1 MVRRSLAIALVAL
14 AAFAHT
20 QAHAQGYPAKPIRLI
35 VPFAPGGVTDLLA
48 RLIGDHWEKT
58 FSQRVVVE
66 NKTGG
71 VGNLGMDLVAK
82 SPPDGYTLALTN
94 VGHIAINP
102 LLIKDTPFDPMVDLV
117 PVASV
122 AESVQMIAVWSKLPV
137 TNLQELIAY
146 ARSNSGKLAYGSA
159 GIGTTPHLAG
169 DYFARTIGAE
179 MIHVPYRGAGAVAPD
194 LASGQIQ
201 VVFIAVGAYYS
212 QWKSGAVRILA
223 VAAPQRLA
231 GYPELPTAAQAGLP
245 GFEFSTWYGVFG
257 PKGTPDSILS
267 ALHGATN
274 DMLDDPITK
283 KRLAD
288 GGIEPIKDSR
298 AGFVARIQR
307 DADKWR
313 DIVKAA
319 NIKME

>member
-1 MVRRSLAIALVAL
+1 MIGRRLAIALIAL
-14 AAFAHT
+14 AAFAT
-20 QAHAQGYPAKPIRLI
+20 TPAQAQNFPAKPIRLI

-48 RLIGDHWEKT
+48 RLIGDHLEKT
-58 FSQRVVVE
+58 LNQRVLVE
-66 NKTGG
+66 NKTGA
-71 VGNLGMDLVAK
+71 VGNLGLDLVAK

-102 LLIKDTPFDPMVDLV
+102 LLIKDMPFDPATDLV

-137 TNLQELIAY
+137 NTLQELIAY
-146 ARSNSGKLAYGSA
+146 TKANSGKLAYGSA

-194 LASGQIQ
+194 LATGQIQ

-231 GYPELPTAAQAGLP
+231 GYPELPTATEAGLP

-257 PKGTPDSILS
+257 PKGTPEPALA
-267 ALHGATN
+267 ALHGAISE
-274 DMLDDPITK
+274 MLDDPITR

-307 DADKWR
+307 DAQKWR